1 MSLRSALLLTCF
13 FCGQFLFAGNID
25 SLLQE
30 LNSAKDTARVFKFLE
45 LSMHYRPINIDSS
58 EYYLQSANDYLS
70 EIRGKFSSNDIE
82 KYEAFYYQQKGLLN
96 HRIDEYDSAL
106 VYYKKAYEIYVRHD
120 LLVKQVQF
128 LINIGV
134 LHEDQGR
141 FSKALEYYF
150 NSARLADS
158 ASLTLEQSRIYINIG
173 VVYLNQQKF
182 KKALLYFKKAI
193 PLKKKVNDKQG
204 EALAYN
210 NIGIVYYY
218 LDEYDKVLRNFKK
231 SLNIYRQINDIRS
244 QAQPFFNIAEIHYE
258 QGELKKA
265 LYYYKK
271 SYEIEKQLNKRAD
284 QAVSLIAIGNVY
296 KDLKKIDDAIR
307 VQQEAI
313 DILRSIGA
321 NHELATALLELS
333 YSYEARG
340 DYKKALEKYKA
351 HKRFE
356 DSVFNMR
363 KEAQIAKI
371 QEQYE
376 SEQKDQEIAL
386 LKKQNKLAVLENK
399 QQQEQISNRQRIA
412 ILGLLVGAFGLFAL
426 IMLYRLYRQKK
437 LSNQMLELK
446 NEAIQRKNAEI
457 TDVVQKLESSS
468 RGRKA
473 FYRNILTEF
482 SNPLSKI
489 SALARL
495 ISGSSTTEDIQTS
508 IKHIKGNVFE
518 LNKVFEDL
526 FRATE
531 IETGDNQL
539 QKEGIKISEL
549 AEHLLRKFTPIANQK
564 NITLNY
570 NIDESCPEIVELD
583 PYKYFQILS
592 NLTVDAIKRA
602 FPGGNVNVDF
612 YYEKPDLLR
621 VRVKDNGDPISDS
634 YKEELYAFFQ
644 EKEDLVYTTD
654 RLGLSLGVVKN
665 LVDTFGGSIFIDS
678 NSKQETEFTVA
689 IPAGIMSISTF
700 SFKANGLSLKNA
712 NYRHGKVL
720 IAGQP
725 ENFARELELN
735 LAKYKMNF
743 VLQQAKDENE
753 ALQFLSESAYDICII
768 DLPEK
773 TGEVEDLVKTFYAAK
788 GDQNIRFIG
797 LSAHISKGYLQE
809 CHKVGVTTV
818 VEKPVEIFNL
828 IVEIERSFNALDIKA
843 NPLLGF
849 YLDGADEKD
858 PEKKQKI
865 DQAQAQNIDK
875 NIMLINA
882 GLRQKEW
889 KTVMEQIHRIRADKH
904 LLLNRE
910 MVQQLNVIEKE
921 CVTTRNV
928 DVMSNAL
935 ILFQKKWNKIKAI

>member
-1 MSLRSALLLTCF
+1 MSLRSALLLTCLF
-13 FCGQFLFAGNID
+13 WGQFLFAGNVD
-25 SLLQE
+25 SLMQE
-30 LNSAKDTARVFKFLE
+30 LNSAKDTARFLKFLE
-45 LSMHYRPINIDSS
+45 LSRHYRSVNIDSS

-70 EIRGKFSSNDIE
+70 EIKDKFSSNVIE
-82 KYEAFYYQQKGLLN
+82 KYDAIYYQQKGVLM

-106 VYYKKAYEIYVRHD
+106 VNYKNAYELYVEQNH
-120 LLVKQVQF
+120 LEKQVQI
-128 LINIGV
+128 LINMGA
-134 LHEDQGR
+134 LYEQQGE

-150 NSARLADS
+150 NSSRLADS
-158 ASLTLEQSRIYINIG
+158 AELIQEQSRIYINIG

-182 KKALLYFKKAI
+182 KKALLYFQNAI
-193 PLKKKVNDKQG
+193 PLKKKAKDRKG
-204 EALAYN
+204 EALVYN

-244 QAQPFFNIAEIHYE
+244 QAQPYFNIAEIHYE

-271 SYEIEKQLNKRAD
+271 SYEIEKQLNNRSG

-307 VQQEAI
+307 VQQEAVN
-313 DILRSIGA
+313 ILRSIGA

-340 DYKKALEKYKA
+340 NYKKALEKYKA
-351 HKRFE
+351 HKRLE

-399 QQQEQISNRQRIA
+399 QQQEQIGNRQRIA

-446 NEAIQRKNAEI
+446 NEAIQRKNTEI
-457 TDVVQKLESSS
+457 TDVVQKLESSL
-468 RGRKA
+468 RGRKT

-482 SNPLSKI
+482 SHPLSKI
-489 SALARL
+489 SAVARL
-495 ISGSSTTEDIQTS
+495 ISNSSTFENIQTS

-526 FRATE
+526 FRATK

-539 QKEGIKISEL
+539 QKEGTQISEI
-549 AEHLLRKFTPIANQK
+549 AEHLLRKFTPLANQRK
-564 NITLNY
+564 IELNY
-570 NIDESCPEIVELD
+570 NLDDSCPEIVELD
-583 PYKYFQILS
+583 PYKYFQMLS
-592 NLTVDAIKRA
+592 NLTIDAIKRA
-602 FPGGNVNVDF
+602 LPGGRVNVDF

-621 VRVKDNGDPISDS
+621 VRVKDSGDAISDS

-644 EKEDLVYTTD
+644 EKDDLVYTTD
-654 RLGLSLGVVKN
+654 KLGLGLGVVKS
-665 LVDTFGGSIFIDS
+665 LVDAFGGSIFIDS
-678 NSKQETEFTVA
+678 NSEQETEYTVA
-689 IPAGIMSISTF
+689 IPAGIMSKSTF
-700 SFKANGLSLKNA
+700 SFKANGQGLRNA
-712 NYRHGKVL
+712 NQQPGKVL
-720 IAGQP
+720 ITGQP
-725 ENFARELELN
+725 EDFVRNLELG
-735 LAKYKMNF
+735 LAKYKMNL
-743 VLQQAKDENE
+743 VLQQAEDENM
-753 ALQFLSESAYDICII
+753 ALQFLSESTYDICII
-768 DLPEK
+768 DLPDN
-773 TGEVEDLVKTFYAAK
+773 TAEVEDLVKTFYSAK
-788 GDQNIRFIG
+788 GDYNIRFVG
-797 LSAHISKGYLQE
+797 LSDNISKGYLQE
-809 CHKVGVTTV
+809 CHKAGVATV

-843 NPLLGF
+843 GSLLGF
-849 YLDGADEKD
+849 YLESTDGEDS
-858 PEKKQKI
+858 EKKQKI
-865 DQAQAQNIDK
+865 EQAQVQNIDK
-875 NIMLINA
+875 KIMLINA

-889 KTVMEQIHRIRADKH
+889 KTVMEQINRMRVDKH
-904 LLLNRE
+904 LLISRE
-910 MVQQLNVIEKE
+910 MVHQLNVIEKE

-928 DVMSNAL
+928 EVMGNAL
-935 ILFQKKWNKIKAI
+935 NLFQKEWNKIKSV